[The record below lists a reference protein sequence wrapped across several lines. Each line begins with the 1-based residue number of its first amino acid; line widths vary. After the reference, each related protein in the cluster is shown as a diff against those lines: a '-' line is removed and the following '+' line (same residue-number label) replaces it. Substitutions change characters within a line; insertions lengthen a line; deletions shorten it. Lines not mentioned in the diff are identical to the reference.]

1 MANIPEDGPIA
12 LSAAK
17 NIKNENKFYN
27 SFLKAGTAGVHK
39 SLDFSNVGYYND
51 TNADPTEDGRKYRQF
66 HQTRIYIQGLDTFG
80 GIYSHGEA
88 KKDSTFL
95 ISANLPEL
103 VNYRIGSDWT
113 NPLSGLGGPLLST
126 LSGLLKSGLSATA
139 AAKAIPA
146 SLYNRFQTVQMWSG
160 TKPLNMSITIP
171 VIDDPHSATA
181 LKQST
186 ASSHA
191 NFAEALEFLGSLCLP
206 NKVERESA
214 AKKPKELSNH
224 FGFYV
229 PPPSPLKI
237 NAFWN
242 GTTTITNEKG
252 EDKTVWERKGP
263 LELKNANYAR
273 IMIQLG
279 GMLLID
285 NCIITGLSVQY
296 NNTKSLI
303 RHYYN
308 TQEHD
313 KKNEL
318 DYLTPMLAEVTINF
332 STIEALTASDY
343 SKMLWLKRQKD
354 VGTGA
359 VSSIWVQ
366 EHILGQTEGKE
377 VK

>member
-1 MANIPEDGPIA
+1 MAANGSEETPIA
-12 LSAAK
+12 LSK
-17 NIKNENKFYN
+17 KDNIANEQQYYTQY
-27 SFLKAGTAGVHK
+27 LKKGTAGVHK
-39 SLDFSNVGYYND
+39 SLDFSNVGLYDN
-51 TNADPTEDGRKYRQF
+51 DPTKNGKAYRQF
-66 HQTRIYIQGLDTFG
+66 HQTRIYVQGLDTFG
-80 GIYSHGEA
+80 GMYSHGTQ
-88 KKDSTFL
+88 KKDNTFL

-126 LSGLLKSGLSATA
+126 LSGLLKSGLSETTA
-139 AAKAIPA
+139 ANAIPT

-160 TKPLNMSITIP
+160 TKPLTMSITIP
-171 VIDDPHSATA
+171 VIDDSHSATT

-206 NKVERESA
+206 NTVERSTPNKSNNLSA
-214 AKKPKELSNH
+214 DH

-237 NAFWN
+237 KAYWN
-242 GTTTITNEKG
+242 GTQEQTDENGTK
-252 EDKTVWERKGP
+252 KQVWAAKGP
-263 LELKNANYAR
+263 LDLKNANYAR

-285 NCIITGLSVQY
+285 NCIITGIAVQY

-308 TQEHD
+308 TSEHD
-313 KKNEL
+313 KKHEL
-318 DYLTPMLAEVTINF
+318 DYLTPMLAEVTITF
-332 STIEALTASDY
+332 STMEALTAHDY
-343 SKMLWLKRQKD
+343 SKMLWLKRQSD
-354 VGTGA
+354 IGQGE
-359 VSSIWVQ
+359 VSSQWAQ
-366 EHILGQTEGKE
+366 KHILGQEAGKPI
-377 VK
+377 